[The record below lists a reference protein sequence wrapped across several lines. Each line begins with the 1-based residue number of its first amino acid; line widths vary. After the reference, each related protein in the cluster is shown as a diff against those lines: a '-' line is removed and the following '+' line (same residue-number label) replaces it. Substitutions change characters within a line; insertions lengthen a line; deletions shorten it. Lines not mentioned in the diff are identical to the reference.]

1 MSSDAPRTLD
11 GQRLYISAR
20 DYEEE
25 VIIPALGDHADDYDL
40 TAISGEMLERHE
52 TVRDGLVDTNHSGL
66 RERDDVDFWDVVAR
80 HDTLTRAAQAAGEV
94 DRLEAALA
102 QARQM
107 EQQAARDAVEAGAT
121 RYRVARTMG
130 RSQPTIKRWVP

>member
-11 GQRLYISAR
+11 GQRLYVSAR

-25 VIIPALGDHADDYDL
+25 VIIPSLGGQADDYDL
-40 TAISGEMLERHE
+40 TAIAGEMLERHE
-52 TVRDGLVDTNHSGL
+52 TLRDGLVDVDHSGL
-66 RERDDVDFWDVVAR
+66 RERDDIDFWGVVAR
-80 HDTLTRAAQAAGEV
+80 HDTLARAAQAAEEV

-102 QARQM
+102 GAREV
-107 EQQAARDAVEAGAT
+107 EQQAAREAVEAGAT
-121 RYRVARTMG
+121 RYRVAQIMG

>member
-1 MSSDAPRTLD
+1 MSSDAPQTLD
-11 GQRLYISAR
+11 GQRLYVSAR

-25 VIIPALGDHADDYDL
+25 IIIPALGDRADDYDL
-40 TAISGEMLERHE
+40 TAIAGEMLERHE

-66 RERDDVDFWDVVAR
+66 RERDDIDFWAVIAR
-80 HDTLTRAAQAAGEV
+80 HDTLARAAQAAEEV

-102 QARQM
+102 EARQV
-107 EQQAARDAVEAGAT
+107 EQQAAREAVEAGAT
-121 RYRVARTMG
+121 RYRVAQVMG

>member
-11 GQRLYISAR
+11 GQRLYISTR
-20 DYEEE
+20 DYIEE

-40 TAISGEMLERHE
+40 DSVASEMLERHE

-66 RERDDVDFWDVVAR
+66 RERDDTDFWEVVAR
-80 HDTLTRAAQAAGEV
+80 HDTLARAVQAAEEV

-102 QARQM
+102 GAREV
-107 EQQAARDAVEAGAT
+107 EQQAAREAVEAGAT
-121 RYRVARTMG
+121 RYRVAQIMG

>member
-1 MSSDAPRTLD
+1 MSSDAPQTLD
-11 GQRLYISAR
+11 GQRLYVSTR
-20 DYEEE
+20 DYIEE

-52 TVRDGLVDTNHSGL
+52 TVRDGMVNTNHSGL

-80 HDTLTRAAQAAGEV
+80 HDALARAAQAAEEV
-94 DRLEAALA
+94 DRLEAALT
-102 QARQM
+102 QARQV
-107 EQQAARDAVEAGAT
+107 EQQAAREAVEAGVT
-121 RYRVARTMG
+121 RYRVAQVMG

>member
-1 MSSDAPRTLD
+1 MSSDAPTTLD
-11 GQRLYISAR
+11 GQRLYVSAR

-25 VIIPALGDHADDYDL
+25 IIRPSLGGQADDHDL
-40 TAISGEMLERHE
+40 TAIAGEMLERHE

-66 RERDDVDFWDVVAR
+66 RERDDVDFWEVVAR
-80 HDTLTRAAQAAGEV
+80 HDTLARAAQAAEEV

-102 QARQM
+102 GAREV

-121 RYRVARTMG
+121 RYRVAQVMG

>member
-1 MSSDAPRTLD
+1 MSSNAPQTLD
-11 GQRLYISAR
+11 GQRLYVSAR

-40 TAISGEMLERHE
+40 TAIAGEMLERHE

-66 RERDDVDFWDVVAR
+66 RERDDVDFWEVVAR
-80 HDTLTRAAQAAGEV
+80 HDALARAASAAQEV

-102 QARQM
+102 EARQV
-107 EQQAARDAVEAGAT
+107 EQQSAREAVEAGAT
-121 RYRVARTMG
+121 RYRVAQIMG